1 MISSASRTP
10 LVALELRGSAGD
22 STAGICIPCST
33 LPGRT
38 DPTADTGELPGAP
51 ATVRIQAADLRQ
63 ARAATERLRL
73 REAQAGREP
82 DGLVVLLDVEFLIA
96 ADARTARAEF
106 SRQNSCTHPDHSAT
120 VRYVGTPRGLAGLI
134 SDIRAASVADG
145 VTLIPLAERGNV
157 EMVTEQVL
165 PLLDLV

>member
-1 MISSASRTP
+1 MISSPSRTP
-10 LVALELRGSAGD
+10 LVALELLESAGD
-22 STAGICIPCST
+22 SRAGVCIPCST
-33 LPGRT
+33 PSGRT
-38 DPTADTGELPGAP
+38 DLTAGAGELPGTQV
-51 ATVRIQAADLRQ
+51 TVRIQAPDLRQ
-63 ARAATERLRL
+63 AQATTQRLRL
-73 REAQAGREP
+73 HEAQAGREP
-82 DGLVVLLDVEFLIA
+82 DDLVVLLDLEFLIA

-106 SRQNSCTHPDHSAT
+106 SRQKSCTHPDHSAT
-120 VRYVGTPRGLAGLI
+120 VRYIGTPRGLAGLI